1 MTITLHYRL
10 EIDLLT
16 YYRTGHVTPQFSNVA
31 VTRRPLNETA
41 TSSTFVRPP
50 YSSLDPK
57 FVGEAPAPTTVLPP
71 GVILQLEDAQETL
84 NQTNPDPCTVAGTQ
98 YNHGQQVPREDPC
111 EFCLCLDGELFCWW
125 QDCPP
130 SNSGPC
136 RSSRSFSACANASST
151 HDTTTATPEATVTS
165 AGSSATSPLTSN
177 GHQLTEMT
185 QLTTLPSATTATA
198 SPRSTAPTTCYVM
211 GTEYKVGEVLPRDT
225 GTCLECVCD
234 NEARVT
240 CSPKDCATHD
250 DYRSSSSLDMFDV
263 DTF

>member
-1 MTITLHYRL
+1 MLRYVTFCIVAWFVITHA
-10 EIDLLT
+10 D
-16 YYRTGHVTPQFSNVA
+16 G
-31 VTRRPLNETA
+31 
-41 TSSTFVRPP
+41 
-50 YSSLDPK
+50 
-57 FVGEAPAPTTVLPP
+57 APTTVLPS
-71 GVILQLEDAQETL
+71 GIVVQQEAS
-84 NQTNPDPCTVAGTQ
+84 NQSDPDPCSVAGTT
-98 YNHGQQVPREDPC
+98 YSHGQQVPREDPC

-130 SNSGPC
+130 C
-136 RSSRSFSACANASST
+136 RGSLSSTACVNHSST
-151 HDTTTATPEATVTS
+151 HDATTTTPEVTATS
-165 AGSSATSPLTSN
+165 AGSSSVTSPLTASSD
-177 GHQLTEMT
+177 QLTEVT
-185 QLTTLPSATTATA
+185 QLATLPGTATTPALHP
-198 SPRSTAPTTCYVM
+198 SAPTTCYVM